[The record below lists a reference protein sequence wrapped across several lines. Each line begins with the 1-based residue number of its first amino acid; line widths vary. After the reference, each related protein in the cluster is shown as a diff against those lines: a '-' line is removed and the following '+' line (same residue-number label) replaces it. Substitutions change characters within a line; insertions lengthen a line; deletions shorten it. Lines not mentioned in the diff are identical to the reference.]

1 MKKVLFIIP
10 AYNHGGTNKSLQSIL
25 SLLNKEKY
33 DIDVMSMSTI
43 GPYKNI
49 LSEYKLLSRDLLL
62 TSIYDSF
69 SHIKKEDFIER
80 AKKIVVKLLYKCL
93 FFIGRENR
101 IDLVYRISAR
111 KLGKRKYDTIIAMQ
125 EGRATHF
132 ASYIKGYKLAWVRCD
147 YSQYM
152 KLGNEDESCI
162 YNKFDNIICV
172 SNYTKDIFVH
182 YYPEL
187 KDKCHG
193 IHNMIDD
200 ITIKK
205 MASETNDI
213 DVRFNTENFRI
224 LSVGRLSKVKR
235 FDIIPSIAKELKEH
249 GYKFTW
255 YIIGDG
261 DEKEQIISLIQKL
274 KVSDVV
280 ILLGEKTNP
289 YPYFENSDLVVVTSL
304 SEACP
309 NVINEAKILN
319 IPVVTTDFG
328 SASEFIDN
336 GVNGIIT
343 GVNDLTNVIREM
355 IDDKEKYD
363 NIKKEISA
371 FDYSNEEIVSRIEG
385 LLDQEVTTDD

>member
-43 GPYKNI
+43 GPYKSI
-49 LSEYKLLSRDLLL
+49 LSKYKLLPRDLLL
-62 TSIYDSF
+62 TSIYDSY

-93 FFIGRENR
+93 FFIGKENR
-101 IDLVYRISAR
+101 IALVYRISAR
-111 KLGKRKYDTIIAMQ
+111 KLGKKKYDTIIAMQ

-132 ASYIKGYKLAWVRCD
+132 ASYIKGYKLAWVHCD
-147 YSQYM
+147 YSEYF
-152 KLGNEDESCI
+152 KLEKKDELSI

-172 SNYTKDIFVH
+172 SNYTKEIFVD
-182 YYPEL
+182 YYPTL
-187 KDKCHG
+187 KDRCHG

-205 MASETNDI
+205 MASEANAI

-235 FDIIPSIAKELKEH
+235 FDIIPSIVKELKEH

-255 YIIGDG
+255 FILGDG
-261 DEKEQIISLIQKL
+261 DEKEQIISLIQKQE
-274 KVSDVV
+274 VSDEV
-280 ILLGEKTNP
+280 ILLGEKANP
-289 YPYFENSDLVVVTSL
+289 YPYFAGSDLYLITSI

-309 NVINEAKILN
+309 YVLNEAKVLN
-319 IPVVTTDFG
+319 IPIISTDFG

-343 GVNDLTNVIREM
+343 GVNNLTNVIREM

-371 FDYSNEEIVSRIEG
+371 FNYSNEEIISRIEG
-385 LLDQEVTTDD
+385 LL